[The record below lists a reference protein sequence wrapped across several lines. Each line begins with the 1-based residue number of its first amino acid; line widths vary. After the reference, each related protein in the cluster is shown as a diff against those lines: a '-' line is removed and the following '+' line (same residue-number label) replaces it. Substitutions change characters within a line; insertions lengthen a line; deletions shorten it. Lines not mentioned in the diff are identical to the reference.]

1 MAADALVIFAKWPL
15 PGQVKTRLCPPLRPD
30 QAAELAR
37 CFLLDTV
44 ERVSRLED
52 VQVWVAFTPAESEP
66 RFRALL
72 PASVRYLP
80 QRGNDLGEREW
91 HVFVDLFEQGAE
103 RVAIMGSDIPS
114 VPLAYLRS
122 AFALLESPGCDAVLG
137 PSRDGGY
144 YLIGAP
150 AGQTGLPALFEH
162 IEWSTEKVM
171 QQTLQ
176 QAGLHHLN
184 VSLLPAWYDVDTVE
198 DMRKLAEQLQDMP
211 SEEGVSRTRSF
222 LERIG
227 EKKTPHPDP
236 LPEGEGMTTVGATP
250 CGGPAPAQSSPPTRN
265 AVPMP
270 EE

>member
-1 MAADALVIFAKWPL
+1 MSTNALVIFAKWPL

-44 ERVSRLED
+44 ERVSRLEE

-80 QRGNDLGEREW
+80 QRGNDLGERELNI
-91 HVFVDLFEQGAE
+91 FVDLFEKAAM
-103 RVAIMGSDIPS
+103 RVAVMGSDIPS

-122 AFALLESPGCDAVLG
+122 AFDLLESPGCDAVLG
-137 PSRDGGY
+137 PSSDGGY
-144 YLIGAP
+144 YCIGAQVGR
-150 AGQTGLPALFEH
+150 AGLPALFEN

-176 QAGLHHLN
+176 QARLHNLN
-184 VSLLPAWYDVDTVE
+184 IRLIPRWYDVDTVE
-198 DMRKLAEQLQDMP
+198 DMRELAEQLQEMP
-211 SEEGVSRTRSF
+211 SEEDAPRTRDF
-222 LERIG
+222 FKRL
-227 EKKTPHPDP
+227 
-236 LPEGEGMTTVGATP
+236 
-250 CGGPAPAQSSPPTRN
+250 
-265 AVPMP
+265 
-270 EE
+270 